1 MQLIHVFDAGLQ
13 YGQSATGDDKD
24 KCQQTIYI
32 EVSINQACMHMH
44 PNREAIVVL
53 INVYSSS

>member
-32 EVSINQACMHMH
+32 EVSINQACMHAH
-44 PNREAIVVL
+44 ASKSRGNCSVD
-53 INVYSSS
+53 